1 MDHDS
6 AAQKT
11 KKPIK
16 RRPMVS
22 FETRDSTPVGLSSGD
37 PSGLTELPAR
47 VDMQR
52 DTYEV
57 FHCCDYYV
65 KPAQFHY
72 HDFWEVYTFL
82 SGTVTYYIEDK
93 VYHLCAGDVLVI
105 PPGKMH
111 CPHIT
116 FQSED
121 YERIVLWVSIPMIHT
136 VDDDSHYLWNSFRR
150 IEQEELYLF
159 HLSQRDFSTYTSLL
173 HDFVR
178 YDEDV
183 SRNQV
188 LVQRAYL
195 VLLFQHIF
203 NYLSVNDPV
212 SAHGSTGNIIPAVIA
227 YINEHL
233 SEPLSLEQLSEHFSV
248 SKYHLIRKFKS
259 YTNST
264 VYDYIIS
271 KRISLA
277 KRLLREGA
285 SATSA
290 CMQCGFSDYSNF
302 YKSFQ
307 AKTGM
312 TPAQFKKK

>member
-1 MDHDS
+1 MDKDS
-6 AAQKT
+6 AVQKN
-11 KKPIK
+11 KKTVK
-16 RRPMVS
+16 RRPMVI
-22 FETRDSTPVGLSSGD
+22 FAAGD
-37 PSGLTELPAR
+37 NASAEPDTFGYTDRPAR
-47 VDMQR
+47 VDMER
-52 DTYEV
+52 DTYELS
-57 FHCCDYYV
+57 HCCDYYM

-82 SGTVTYYIEDK
+82 SGTVTYHIEDK

-121 YERIVLWVSIPMIHT
+121 YERIVLMVSIPMIHT
-136 VDDDSHYLWNSFRR
+136 VDDDSHYLWNSFQR
-150 IEQEELYLF
+150 IEQEEQYLF

-178 YDEDV
+178 YEEEEEG
-183 SRNQV
+183 RGQA

-203 NYLSVNDPV
+203 NYLSANDPV
-212 SAHGSTGNIIPAVIA
+212 TADGSAGNIIPAVIA

-233 SEPLSLEQLSEHFSV
+233 SEPLSLERLSEHFSV

-285 SATSA
+285 SATNA